1 MLEKLSSTS
10 ITTSSTG
17 SNLIFFSV
25 LNNTFGLETDNS
37 KPSLR
42 IVSIKTPNCN
52 SPLPPISK
60 ASLFS
65 FSLKVIATF
74 VSASAKSLS
83 LILLE
88 VTFLPSCPAK
98 GELLTVMVIDI
109 VGGSIGDDF
118 MGLETK
124 LSQIVSE
131 TEALVKPAIQA
142 ISPATISLT
151 GILLFPSKENNFVNL
166 PFSTSF

>member
-1 MLEKLSSTS
+1 
-10 ITTSSTG
+10 
-17 SNLIFFSV
+17 
-25 LNNTFGLETDNS
+25 
-37 KPSLR
+37 
-42 IVSIKTPNCN
+42 
-52 SPLPPISK
+52 
-60 ASLFS
+60 
-65 FSLKVIATF
+65 
-74 VSASAKSLS
+74 
-83 LILLE
+83 
-88 VTFLPSCPAK
+88 
-98 GELLTVMVIDI
+98 
-109 VGGSIGDDF
+109 